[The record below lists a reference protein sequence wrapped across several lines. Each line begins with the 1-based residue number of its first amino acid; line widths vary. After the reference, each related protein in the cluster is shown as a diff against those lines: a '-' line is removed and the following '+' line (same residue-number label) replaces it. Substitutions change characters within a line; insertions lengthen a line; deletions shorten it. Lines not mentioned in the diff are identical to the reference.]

1 MTLKETDLENM
12 SEPVK
17 EFINSP
23 EEFLTKNDKNVVI
36 TTIVSLSENQSDT
49 CDYLVLLAKCMKVY
63 PNCWHYVRRKFCPNL
78 PPFRRI
84 LEQNDD
90 KIEPPSKRRK
100 TGKFNDIYS
109 KKAFY
114 LLNKKSVSILEYQ
127 VCKRAAYSFL

>member
-1 MTLKETDLENM
+1 METCGNTSRFFKDDELIMTLKETDLENM
-12 SEPVK
+12 SVPVK

-23 EEFLTKNDKNVVI
+23 EEFLANNDKNVVI

-84 LEQNDD
+84 LEHNDD
-90 KIEPPSKRRK
+90 KI
-100 TGKFNDIYS
+100 D
-109 KKAFY
+109 
-114 LLNKKSVSILEYQ
+114 
-127 VCKRAAYSFL
+127 

>member
-1 MTLKETDLENM
+1 METCGNTSRFFKDDELIMTLKETDLENM
-12 SEPVK
+12 SVPVK

-23 EEFLTKNDKNVVI
+23 EEFLVNNDKNVVI

-84 LEQNDD
+84 LEHNDD

-100 TGKFNDIYS
+100 TSKFYYTYFTLT
-109 KKAFY
+109 KH
-114 LLNKKSVSILEYQ
+114 L
-127 VCKRAAYSFL
+127 